1 MKELFYRARFRR
13 DHRWAP
19 GRMSPYIDGELGA
32 TRRWR
37 MERHVEEC
45 AECRAL
51 LAGLRRMLSAL
62 ARLPPPAGGAEAIEI
77 ATSVRLRLNDPA
89 SPDLNR

>member
-1 MKELFYRARFRR
+1 M
-13 DHRWAP
+13 
-19 GRMSPYIDGELGA
+19 
-32 TRRWR
+32 
-37 MERHVEEC
+37 
-45 AECRAL
+45 

-77 ATSVRLRLNDPA
+77 ATSVRVRLNDPA